1 MGETSGNMAC
11 LLVLFATIALNAA
24 PITAFP
30 TAAASEWTKLAD
42 GPYSAREGLMA
53 VVTTSGKIVMAG
65 GRKFF
70 GATVT
75 ADAWASDNG
84 TEWKQLPTVPWK
96 GRAYHAM
103 MEFKGCFHRK
113 PVLQRCLEELRR
125 RTELAEPRERT
136 LGDQGWDCVHSIQ
149 RQDVRGWRLLPLQ
162 HRRWPILS
170 Q

>member
-1 MGETSGNMAC
+1 MAA

-53 VVTTSGKIVMAG
+53 VVTTGGKIVMAG

-103 MEFKGCFHRK
+103 MEFKGCIYIMGGQKVAFTGK
-113 PVLQRCLEELRR
+113 
-125 RTELAEPRERT
+125 
-136 LGDQGWDCVHSIQ
+136 
-149 RQDVRGWRLLPLQ
+149 
-162 HRRWPILS
+162 
-170 Q
+170 